1 MKLFALACSLSLFAF
16 GCGGDDDGGD
26 DDTPAVDAAVS
37 ANPGFV
43 PPEGPTTAW
52 NSEGGQW
59 VEVGPA
65 DWSCLGTPSDDQP
78 TAAEVTLSGPV
89 EDFQTGD
96 PVPGA
101 TVTVFAG
108 VDFDNPADSVTADV
122 NGDYTVTLPAGT
134 TRFGFKAEGDGTLDT
149 YLLNQIVADPQATT
163 ASFTVNSVSEL
174 TANALP
180 AFIGVTRTPGLG
192 VVAGA
197 MRDCNLNEVSNAI
210 VTVSG
215 TSGEADH
222 LAGAESYYFSAG
234 STELPVRHNQQLAT
248 NSNGL
253 FVIIEVPIAAEAYV
267 QVWGYQDQAALDAGD
282 LTLLAEIPA
291 PVVADSVIT
300 TSLEPLRE

>member
-1 MKLFALACSLSLFAF
+1 MKLLALACSLSLFAF
-16 GCGGDDDGGD
+16 GCGDDGGD
-26 DDTPAVDAAVS
+26 DDTATVDAAVS
-37 ANPGFV
+37 SNPGFV
-43 PPEGPTTAW
+43 PPEGVTTAW
-52 NSEGGQW
+52 DSQGGQW

-78 TAAEVTLSGPV
+78 TAGAVTLSGAV
-89 EDFQTGD
+89 DDFQTGD

-101 TVTVFAG
+101 TVSVFPG
-108 VDFDNPADSVTADV
+108 VDFDNPVDTVTADA
-122 NGDYTVTLPAGT
+122 NGDYTATLPAGT
-134 TRFGFKAEGDGTLDT
+134 TRFGFKAEADGTLDT
-149 YLLNQIVADPQATT
+149 YLLNQVVADPQATT
-163 ASFTVNSVSEL
+163 AGFTVNSVSEL

-192 VVAGA
+192 VLAGA
-197 MRDCNLNEVSNAI
+197 MRDCDNNEVSNAI

-222 LAGAESYYFSAG
+222 LGGAETYYFSAG

-253 FVIIEVPIAAEAYV
+253 FVVIEIPIAAEAYV
-267 QVWGYQDQAALDAGD
+267 QVWGFQDQAALDGGD

-300 TSLEPLRE
+300 TSLEPLRQ